1 MLLSK
6 SILLRYL
13 RKTKKSRFRRRNHRE
28 DLISDATGIGCS
40 NETIPGRLKRV
51 ESISGRR
58 KRVESNNNK
67 VRKKKKMTGNN
78 GGVVDRKDEVD
89 RISELPE
96 PIIHHILSFLHCAK
110 DVARTAVL
118 SRNWKSVFNSYHSFD
133 FDEKW
138 FRESRGGEMVHDW
151 IQAIEVQ
158 TARFMSYAENS
169 IATRLEPL
177 VSIDKFR
184 LYVENYDPYMVNWI
198 NSAIDKNVKELDIQ
212 IHKDQ
217 VFVFLPAL
225 DDYPSIISLK
235 LSENCP
241 LLEDLRFVCCS
252 ALAYISIES
261 LVKLR
266 RVEVQSCPV
275 LFEIEI
281 ASSNRLESFWYH
293 AKTDLQ
299 CKIDLR
305 DTENLKNLT
314 LKDSMMSDSL
324 LEDWIVRCP
333 SLEKLVL
340 HECTRLE
347 KIKISSE
354 KLKSLALIK
363 CVNLSEASIDTPN
376 LCSLEYTGHTI
387 PFRTMNASRLYRVKL
402 SILPIQIKELHFN
415 IFGGFDGIKSL
426 KLIMYSKQN
435 MKIFEDPREAP
446 QDENSL
452 PKLEL
457 TASTTSVLKTV
468 DNWLIA
474 CQGKSL
480 TLISSNEELITL
492 ISRMI
497 MDREDHRSCCR
508 YNNSNKC
515 WRHYMED
522 VKVST
527 LEIGNEMCY
536 DFTWRSRKT

>member
-6 SILLRYL
+6 RILLRYL
-13 RKTKKSRFRRRNHRE
+13 RKTKKSRIRRRNDRE
-28 DLISDATGIGCS
+28 DLISEATGIGCS
-40 NETIPGRLKRV
+40 DETISGRLKRV
-51 ESISGRR
+51 ESISGRP

-78 GGVVDRKDEVD
+78 GGVVDRNDEID
-89 RISELPE
+89 QISELPG
-96 PIIHHILSFLHCAK
+96 PIIHHILSFLQCAK
-110 DVARTAVL
+110 DVVRTAVL
-118 SRNWKSVFNSYHSFD
+118 SRNWKRVFNSYHSFD

-138 FRESRGGEMVHDW
+138 FRERGGRENYDW
-151 IQAIEVQ
+151 IQAVQVQ
-158 TARFMSYAENS
+158 TTRFKSYVENS

-184 LYVENYDPYMVNWI
+184 LYVENYDTYMENWI

-212 IHKDQ
+212 VHKDQ
-217 VFVFLPAL
+217 VFVFLRAL
-225 DDYPSIISLK
+225 DDCPSIISLK

-252 ALAYISIES
+252 ALAFISIKS
-261 LVKLR
+261 LVKLK
-266 RVEVQSCPV
+266 RVEIQGCPF

-281 ASSNRLESFWYH
+281 LSSNRLESFWYH
-293 AKTDLQ
+293 EKRDLQ

-305 DTENLKNLT
+305 DTQNLKNLT
-314 LKDSMMSDSL
+314 LKDSTMSDSL

-340 HECTRLE
+340 HECTELE

-363 CVNLSEASIDTPN
+363 CVNLSDASIDAPN
-376 LCSLEYTGHTI
+376 LCSLEYSGHTI
-387 PFRTMNASRLYRVKL
+387 PFSSMNASHLSRVKL
-402 SILPIQIKELHFN
+402 SILPLQIKELYFN
-415 IFGGFDGIKSL
+415 IFCGFDGIKGL
-426 KLIMYSKQN
+426 KLIMYSKLN

-446 QDENSL
+446 QDENSFQ
-452 PKLEL
+452 KLEL

-468 DNWLIA
+468 DNWLRA

-480 TLISSNEELITL
+480 TLISSNNELMTL
-492 ISRMI
+492 IGRMI
-497 MDREDHRSCCR
+497 MDRDDHPSCCR

-515 WRHYMED
+515 WRHYMKD

-527 LEIGNEMCY
+527 LEIENETCY